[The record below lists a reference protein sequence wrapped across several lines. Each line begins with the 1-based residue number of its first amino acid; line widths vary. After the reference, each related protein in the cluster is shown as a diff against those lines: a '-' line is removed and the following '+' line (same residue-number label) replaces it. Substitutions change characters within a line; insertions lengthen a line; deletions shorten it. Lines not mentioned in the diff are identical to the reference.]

1 MGFRIEGKEKNY
13 TNTNN
18 INKNIYNNTNTNILI
33 NNYIINT
40 TKNNYN

>member
-18 INKNIYNNTNTNILI
+18 INKNIYNNTTNILK
-33 NNYIINT
+33 IIIIIIQILI
-40 TKNNYN
+40 Y